1 MMAAA
6 AAALRCIH
14 HEEGDTLGATKGAT
28 DSFTEEIDQ
37 TETDRFPLGRN

>member
-1 MMAAA
+1 MVAAA

-14 HEEGDTLGATKGAT
+14 HEDGLTEGDTLAT